1 MAFALKIGFLHRKE
15 LPAIQEPG
23 RLGNLV
29 DLYWWIDFTKRSPR
43 MKEVVHVNDRPT
55 AIFTLKDSS
64 AFEVRY
70 QFGFVVPQ
78 ELDCTDRVPMEEL
91 VDYMNEW
98 SRRSALKHVRYQS
111 TGNTVGIENAVDD
124 FWEIDDDGHVVRSV
138 QILLDGSVLKYGRE
152 HDADSFGILPE
163 GVITEEMLSDHS
175 VGKITRISLSDF
187 EAKWALKAKNE
198 GER

>member
-1 MAFALKIGFLHRKE
+1 
-15 LPAIQEPG
+15 
-23 RLGNLV
+23 
-29 DLYWWIDFTKRSPR
+29 

-78 ELDCTDRVPMEEL
+78 ELDSTDRVPMEEL

-98 SRRSALKHVRYQS
+98 LRRSALKHVRYQS
-111 TGNTVGIENAVDD
+111 TGSTVGIENVVDD
-124 FWEIDDDGHVVRSV
+124 FWEIADDGHVVRSV
-138 QILLDGSVLKYGRE
+138 QILLDGSVLKYDRDHG
-152 HDADSFGILPE
+152 ADSFGVLPE

-175 VGKITRISLSDF
+175 VGKITLISLPDF
-187 EAKWALKAKNE
+187 EAKWALKAKNL
-198 GER
+198 GDR